1 MAAKSGWTV
10 SALADAY
17 LAGGARLIQIRCKQA
32 PSGAFL
38 AMCQEV
44 VTRARPMGALVVV
57 NDRADIARLSA
68 ADGVHL
74 GQDDLDPAAARQIL
88 GEAAL
93 IGRSTHSTD
102 QVRGASILP
111 VDYVAVGP
119 IFGTMTKDTGCRH
132 VGTELVIEAASIL
145 KDTGK
150 PVVAIGGIT
159 LETAPSVIA
168 AGAQSVAIISDLLS
182 TGNPEARVK
191 EFLQALQ

>member
-119 IFGTMTKDTGCRH
+119 IFGTMTKDTGYRH
-132 VGTELVIEAASIL
+132 VGTALVTEAASIL

-150 PVVAIGGIT
+150 PVVAIGGIM